1 VKELWEQAL
10 LSYNL
15 PFTVLMGLVAVYW
28 LLSVLGTVDLD
39 TLDVDMDVST
49 DADVDADMDGDVSS
63 GGNVVGFALRFV
75 NAQDVPLMIVLSL
88 LALFMWLISI
98 ASNFYLNPGQSGLMA
113 SGLFLGN
120 FILSAVMVKTITQP
134 LRPFLKALKND
145 QEHQEPLIGM
155 AGVVKSRV
163 LDADFGQVEVARHNG
178 APALL
183 NCRLA
188 TGDEALVR
196 GDEVLVIDH
205 DDAKDRFVVKSPK
218 ILTVAKDV
226 DSSAA
231 AGTLTNESNTTEQKL

>member
-15 PFTVLMGLVAVYW
+15 PFTVLMGLVAIYW

-39 TLDVDMDVST
+39 TLDVDMDVS
-49 DADVDADMDGDVSS
+49 ADADMDVDVSS

-98 ASNFYLNPGQSGLMA
+98 ASNFYLNPGQSGFMA

-120 FILSAVMVKTITQP
+120 FILSALMVKTITQP

-145 QEHQEPLIGM
+145 QEHQEPLVGM

-205 DDAKDRFVVKSPK
+205 DDSKDRYIVKSPK
-218 ILTVAKDV
+218 VLAVAKE
-226 DSSAA
+226 DSSSSTAD
-231 AGTLTNESNTTEQKL
+231 TLTNESNTTEQKL

>member
-1 VKELWEQAL
+1 
-10 LSYNL
+10 
-15 PFTVLMGLVAVYW
+15 MGLVAVYW

-39 TLDVDMDVST
+39 TFDVDLDV
-49 DADVDADMDGDVSS
+49 DADVDVDADLDGDVSS
-63 GGNVVGFALRFV
+63 GGNVVGFVLRFV
-75 NAQDVPLMIVLSL
+75 NAQDVPIMIVLSL

-98 ASNFYLNPGQSGLMA
+98 ASNYYLNPGHSGLMA
-113 SGLFLGN
+113 GGLFLGN
-120 FILSAVMVKTITQP
+120 FILSSLMVKTVTQP

-163 LDADFGQVEVARHNG
+163 LDADYGQVEVARHNG

-196 GDEVLVIDH
+196 GDEVLVIAH
-205 DDAKDRFVVKSPK
+205 DDAKDRYIAKSPK
-218 ILTVAKDV
+218 LLAVAKEEK
-226 DSSAA
+226 SSATA
-231 AGTLTNESNTTEQKL
+231 ETPTKESNTTEQKL